1 MGVEGLKGKVKEA
14 LGDLTG
20 SDGLREEGQS
30 QQHKEAEQERAENA
44 QQVADEHAAK
54 AEAQAATERERAER
68 AQQVAD
74 KHAAK
79 AEHHE
84 NEESRNQGT

>member
-1 MGVEGLKGKVKEA
+1 MDIEGLKGKAKEA
-14 LGDLTG
+14 AGNLTG

-30 QQHKEAEQERAENA
+30 QQHKAAEEERAANA
-44 QQVADEHAAK
+44 RQVADEHAAK
-54 AEAQAATERERAER
+54 AEEQSATERERAER

-79 AEHHE
+79 AGHHQ